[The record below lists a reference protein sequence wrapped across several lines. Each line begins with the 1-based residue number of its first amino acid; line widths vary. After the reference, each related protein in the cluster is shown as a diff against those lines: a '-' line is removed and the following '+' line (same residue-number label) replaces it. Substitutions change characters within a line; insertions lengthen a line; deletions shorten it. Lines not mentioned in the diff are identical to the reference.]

1 MAKSA
6 PTREEA
12 EEMLDK
18 LVERYLSIMDAND
31 MIYAFESSRFYN
43 PAPHLAKNK
52 APLLAVNSADDQ
64 VNPPELGLMEKHS
77 VGKKRN
83 IYPVAHHRFNQRTW
97 DPF

>member
-1 MAKSA
+1 MEKGEYTAQPKVGLSGAIGQLMFMVSSPLQWQKSA

-43 PAPHLAKNK
+43 
-52 APLLAVNSADDQ
+52 LLRILQ
-64 VNPPELGLMEKHS
+64 KI
-77 VGKKRN
+77 KRL
-83 IYPVAHHRFNQRTW
+83 VSC
-97 DPF
+97 